1 MAPRPAWK
9 GYLKLSLVSCAV
21 RLYSV
26 TTRSERIAF
35 HFLAPKTHHRIQMR
49 PIDPET
55 GREIARSE
63 LVRGYEFE
71 KGRYVVVNDAELDAL
86 EIDSSKTIDL
96 QRFVALDEVDP
107 VYFDT
112 PFYLAPDGRIA
123 DETYRVIQAAMRQA
137 GKAGIGRVVL
147 GTREHPVLLTPR
159 ERGILVTTLRPAE
172 EVRRDTAYFE
182 DIGSSDLDR
191 EMIDLALR
199 LIEQKSGPFDASELA
214 GDRYQIALRDL
225 VMRKIKGEK
234 PVVPKA
240 PTGGNVINL
249 MDALRRSLAAS
260 EEKPPAPSRKRTSA
274 APRQA
279 KRAGSS
285 RRGKSS

>member
-1 MAPRPAWK
+1 MAPRPYWK

-21 RLYSV
+21 RLYGA
-26 TTRSERIAF
+26 TTRSERISF

-55 GREIARSE
+55 GREIARGD

-71 KGRYVVVNDAELDAL
+71 KGRYVVVSDAELDAL
-86 EIDSSKTIDL
+86 EIASSKTIDL

-107 VYFDT
+107 VYFEA
-112 PFYLAPDGRIA
+112 PYYLAPDGKIA
-123 DETYRVIQAAMRQA
+123 DETYRVVQAAMRRE

-147 GTREHPVLLTPR
+147 GSREHPVLLTPR
-159 ERGILVTTLRPAE
+159 GRGILVTALRSAE

-182 DIGSSDLDR
+182 DIGTTELDG
-191 EMIDLALR
+191 EMIDLAAR
-199 LIEQKSGPFDASELA
+199 LVEQKSGSFDAAELA

-234 PVVPKA
+234 PVAPKA
-240 PTGGNVINL
+240 ATGGNVINL
-249 MDALRRSLAAS
+249 MDALRRSVTAGDD
-260 EEKPPAPSRKRTSA
+260 KPPAASRKRSA
-274 APRQA
+274 APRQR
-279 KRAGSS
+279 KRAASG
-285 RRGKSS
+285 RRGKS

>member
-1 MAPRPAWK
+1 MAPRPYWK

-26 TTRSERIAF
+26 TTRSERISF

-49 PIDPET
+49 PTDPET

-71 KGRYVVVNDAELDAL
+71 KGRYVVVSDAELDAL

-112 PFYLAPDGRIA
+112 PYYLAPDGRIA

-137 GKAGIGRVVL
+137 GKA
-147 GTREHPVLLTPR
+147 
-159 ERGILVTTLRPAE
+159 
-172 EVRRDTAYFE
+172 
-182 DIGSSDLDR
+182 
-191 EMIDLALR
+191 
-199 LIEQKSGPFDASELA
+199 
-214 GDRYQIALRDL
+214 
-225 VMRKIKGEK
+225 
-234 PVVPKA
+234 
-240 PTGGNVINL
+240 
-249 MDALRRSLAAS
+249 
-260 EEKPPAPSRKRTSA
+260 
-274 APRQA
+274 
-279 KRAGSS
+279 
-285 RRGKSS
+285 